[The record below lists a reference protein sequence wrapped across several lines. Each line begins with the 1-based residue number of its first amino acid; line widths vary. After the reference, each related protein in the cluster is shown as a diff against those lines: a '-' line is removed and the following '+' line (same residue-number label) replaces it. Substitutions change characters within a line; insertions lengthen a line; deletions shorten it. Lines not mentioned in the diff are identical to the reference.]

1 MISVI
6 YTLSTKFYICPN
18 TPILILQFLMTPA
31 KLPKL
36 HSDYSVDCVI
46 FGFDEG
52 ELKVLLVERNEPPY
66 EGWTAIPGNLGYDT
80 EDLDQAAQRILYELT
95 GIDNIFLEQF
105 YTFGSIN
112 RHPQGRV
119 ITVAYYSIIKR
130 TMNGLHPVTSYMRKA
145 FWCPANKIPKLAF
158 DHNLIVEKALQMLR
172 HKVQY
177 EPVGFELLPEK
188 FTLTQLQHIY
198 EAILEKKI
206 DKRNFRKK
214 ILKYGLVTELRQKQK
229 NVSHRAATYFK
240 FNKRQYADLKRKG
253 FIFGIK

>member
-1 MISVI
+1 MAKV
-6 YTLSTKFYICPN
+6 
-18 TPILILQFLMTPA
+18 

-36 HSDYSVDCVI
+36 HSDFSVDCVI

-66 EGWTAIPGNLGYDT
+66 KEWKAIPGNLVYDT
-80 EDLDQAAQRILYELT
+80 EDIDGAAKRVLYELT
-95 GIDNIFLEQF
+95 GLKDIFLEQF
-105 YTFGSIN
+105 YSFGKID

-130 TMNGLHPVTSYMRKA
+130 TDNGLHPVSGYTRKA
-145 FWCPANKIPKLAF
+145 FWWPADKIPKLAF
-158 DHNLIVEKALQMLR
+158 DHNEIADKALATLR
-172 HKVQY
+172 HKIQY

-198 EAILEKKI
+198 EAILQKKI

-214 ILKYGLVTELRQKQK
+214 ILSYGLLKELKEKQTG
-229 NVSHRAATYFK
+229 VSHRAASFFK
-240 FNKRQYADLKRKG
+240 FNKARYRSLKKRG
-253 FIFGIK
+253 FIFGMK

>member
-1 MISVI
+1 MANKV
-6 YTLSTKFYICPN
+6 
-18 TPILILQFLMTPA
+18 

-66 EGWTAIPGNLGYDT
+66 EGWTAIPGNLGFDN
-80 EDLDQAAQRILYELT
+80 ENLDDAAQRILYELT
-95 GIDNIFLEQF
+95 GLKNIFLEQF
-105 YTFGSIN
+105 YSFGKID

-130 TMNGLHPVTSYMRKA
+130 TMNGLHPITSYMRKA
-145 FWCPANKIPKLAF
+145 FWCPADKIPKLAF
-158 DHNLIVEKALQMLR
+158 DHNEIVEKALLMLR

-214 ILKYGLVTELRQKQK
+214 ILRYGLLKELKQKQK
-229 NVSHRAATYFK
+229 GVSHRAATYFR
-240 FNKRQYADLKRKG
+240 FNKRRYVDLKRRG